1 MTNNSNS
8 ISGVVWGKISHRRN
22 TTSAQLLGGVVA
34 AGWAP
39 DTLKMVPVVP
49 RPSPSA
55 DITTHP
61 AVTLVTSDFETPWLA
76 MN

>member
-8 ISGVVWGKISHRRN
+8 ISSGVVWGKISHRRN
-22 TTSAQLLGGVVA
+22 TTSAQLLGG
-34 AGWAP
+34 WAP

-49 RPSPSA
+49 RPSQGA

-61 AVTLVTSDFETPWLA
+61 AVTLVTSDFGTPWLG

>member
-8 ISGVVWGKISHRRN
+8 ISGGVVWGKISHRRN
-22 TTSAQLLGGVVA
+22 TTSAQLLGG
-34 AGWAP
+34 WAP

-49 RPSPSA
+49 RPSQGA

-61 AVTLVTSDFETPWLA
+61 AVTLVTSDFGTPWMPWLG